1 MPFLLVGGLRVSQR
15 RIVDYYA
22 VLNIPPT
29 ADLNGIENAY
39 ARLSEELARQIPED
53 ETAAV
58 ALKRLNEAFMVLS
71 RPEHRREYDKLY
83 FSKEIAEYQA
93 AQAAARRRRT
103 IASSILFGSLLIVV
117 TAQSVALAY
126 LGREYIA
133 AAFEFVSGRF

>member
-1 MPFLLVGGLRVSQR
+1 VAQR

-22 VLNIPPT
+22 VLNIPST

-71 RPEHRREYDKLY
+71 RPENRREYDKLY
-83 FSKEIAEYQA
+83 FSKEIADYHA
-93 AQAAARRRRT
+93 ARSAARRRRT
-103 IASSILFGSLLIVV
+103 IVSSILVGSLLLLV
-117 TAQSVALAY
+117 TAQSVVLAY
-126 LGREYIA
+126 LGREYVA
-133 AAFEFVSGRF
+133 SAVDLLQRPF

>member
-1 MPFLLVGGLRVSQR
+1 MTQR

-29 ADLNGIENAY
+29 ADLTGVENAY

-71 RPEHRREYDKLY
+71 RPENRREYDKLY

-93 AQAAARRRRT
+93 AQNAARRRNA
-103 IASSILFGSLLIVV
+103 IVSNLLVGSLLLLV
-117 TAQSVALAY
+117 TAQSIALAY
-126 LGREYIA
+126 LGREYVA
-133 AAFEFVSGRF
+133 SALDAVNLPF

>member
-1 MPFLLVGGLRVSQR
+1 MSQR

-29 ADLNGIENAY
+29 ADLSGIENAY
-39 ARLSEELARQIPED
+39 ARLSDELARQIPED

-93 AQAAARRRRT
+93 AQNAARRRKT
-103 IASSILFGSLLIVV
+103 IVSSILVGSLLLIVA
-117 TAQSVALAY
+117 AQSLALAY
-126 LGREYIA
+126 LGREYLA
-133 AAFEFVSGRF
+133 TAVDALSGRF

>member
-1 MPFLLVGGLRVSQR
+1 MSQR

-29 ADLNGIENAY
+29 ADLTGIENAY
-39 ARLSEELARQIPED
+39 ARLSDELARQIPED

-93 AQAAARRRRT
+93 AQSAARRRQT
-103 IASSILFGSLLIVV
+103 IVSGVLVGSLLLIVAV
-117 TAQSVALAY
+117 QSFALAY
-126 LGREYIA
+126 LGREYVASAVESI
-133 AAFEFVSGRF
+133 SGRF